1 MFNVFRVAAD
11 RVDLEIDG
19 RLDREAMAALLDAF
33 VERSAD
39 VGSGVLLVRIRDVD
53 LPTLGAMA
61 VELSRLP
68 TLLRTV
74 RRFARI
80 AIVADAA
87 WIRRVGELEG
97 ALIPGVD
104 IRGFAPTDAG
114 DAQAWLGSARAPA

>member
-11 RVDLEIDG
+11 RVDLEIGG
-19 RLDREAMAALLDAF
+19 RLDREAMTALLDAF

-104 IRGFAPTDAG
+104 IRGFAPTDAS